1 MSLLGQ
7 FCRARCKVFLSP
19 DNTVK
24 AFTKTSLIIRDVARG
39 SPGMGLVLPF
49 ARITRGLAY
58 VDFIFADIVPHPS
71 GSPVDK
77 GVRPSRASTASSSSG
92 SRRSFPAV
100 LQGVRADER
109 RMEAREAAEAR
120 SASKAER
127 GTRSREAKERSAP
140 STPAERAEVRSMSK
154 SDRGG
159 RSRET
164 QEPNPSAT
172 PAERAEARSTNKSE
186 RGAQSRE
193 IQAQNASATQA
204 ERPSASP
211 SEETIQD
218 GSRSGNDGKRA
229 VDDSRNAPEATA
241 QPSSVGNDSQAQ
253 ASMPFASLVL
263 PHVLAH
269 VNDQTNVPTEGE
281 EDSSD
286 GESVSEQEAEADGG
300 SSRSSLLVPKA
311 MNASLT
317 APHPTEGHSPAGH
330 ERNATSDLPAHGSD
344 VPVIG
349 TGGDS
354 HRAQVVK
361 PGSHMSADDADPE
374 MTHRLESRT
383 GPLESPSGSVLLQPE
398 TIVRRVSSASLGV
411 ELPDGKPET
420 AKTDPVLRDGG
431 VSDRSA
437 PAQMNWYT
445 QSLRD
450 AQDSGVR
457 APWGGQQGQRASV
470 DGAEGFSELWGEQL
484 SAQRDQAETKL
495 PQATV
500 IDRQV
505 SSGPATES
513 MIAGAHGRVISSPPP
528 PPPTPPS
535 VSPAPSS
542 MPAQDATESSV
553 RFMTRSVVFDVA
565 QPDLGHVNVRVA
577 MTNDMVH
584 TYFSTERLEVG
595 QFLANGQDR
604 LQAAFQANGLDMGQ
618 FRVDI
623 DRQSAGRSFQ
633 QDSSQEQGHTWN
645 QGSQGMKWGQSPEGQ
660 DEPRTSR
667 HGLLNVVA

>member
-1 MSLLGQ
+1 M
-7 FCRARCKVFLSP
+7 
-19 DNTVK
+19 D
-24 AFTKTSLIIRDVARG
+24 FT
-39 SPGMGLVLPF
+39 
-49 ARITRGLAY
+49 LA
-58 VDFIFADIVPHPS
+58 DMIPHPS
-71 GSPVDK
+71 GAPADT

-127 GTRSREAKERSAP
+127 GTRLREAKERSAP

-154 SDRGG
+154 SDRGA

-164 QEPNPSAT
+164 QE
-172 PAERAEARSTNKSE
+172 
-186 RGAQSRE
+186 
-193 IQAQNASATQA
+193 QNSSATQA
-204 ERPSASP
+204 ARAEVQSANRSDRGPRSTERIDQNPSSTQVARVNASP
-211 SEETIQD
+211 SEAQAQD
-218 GSRSGNDGKRA
+218 GGRSSDDVPRGA
-229 VDDSRNAPEATA
+229 EDSRNASEATA
-241 QPSSVGNDSQAQ
+241 QPSQTDPDSLGQAP
-253 ASMPFASLVL
+253 MPGVSLVL
-263 PHVLAH
+263 PNVLAH
-269 VNDQTNVPTEGE
+269 VNDRTNLPTEGE

-286 GESVSEQEAEADGG
+286 GESVSEQEAESDGG
-300 SSRSSLLVPKA
+300 SSRSPLLVPKA

-317 APHPTEGHSPAGH
+317 ASHPTEGHSPAGH

-374 MTHRLESRT
+374 MTHRVESRP

-420 AKTDPVLRDGG
+420 AKTDPVLRVGG
-431 VSDRSA
+431 ASDRSA

-470 DGAEGFSELWGEQL
+470 DGAEGFSDLWGEQL

-528 PPPTPPS
+528 SPPTSPS

-553 RFMTRSVVFDVA
+553 RFMTRSVVFDVT

-584 TYFSTERLEVG
+584 THFSTERLEVG